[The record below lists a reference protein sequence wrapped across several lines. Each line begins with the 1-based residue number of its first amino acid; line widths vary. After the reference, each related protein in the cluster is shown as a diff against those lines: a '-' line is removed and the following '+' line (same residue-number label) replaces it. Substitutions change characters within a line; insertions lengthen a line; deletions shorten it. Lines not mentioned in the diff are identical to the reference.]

1 MVSKVS
7 IDAVTN
13 TGNLKMENPG
23 FQVKHLEP
31 AVRVQN
37 KNMYAVIKA
46 GVFVIVAGNLACTQK
61 SP

>member
-1 MVSKVS
+1 
-7 IDAVTN
+7 
-13 TGNLKMENPG
+13 MENPG

-37 KNMYAVIKA
+37 KNFYAVIKA